1 MGRRTSSTAATAM
14 LPARVDWPSQA
25 SRSALAIVDLLQQ
38 ATQLGDVGLVQ
49 APVLAEVRHQ
59 RCHPSLEQPVEQPRA
74 LLEHP
79 VLAPQHGGVQVAAPV
94 ALGADG
100 ALLQQAVEERLD
112 RGLLPAAVG
121 GDGGDDLIGNQGV
134 ALPERFH
141 DDGFGF
147 ADLHLITRVN
157 VRWVQITLV
166 NLDVKALTPAPLR
179 APACASGAGA
189 RRRARQWRAS
199 SAVSPRERERGK
211 SGCQRERAASMTLS
225 TVKPKCLNRSPAGA
239 LAPNRSMPITAP
251 SSPTYLRQKS
261 ETPASMATRLRQA
274 FGSTDSR

>member
-1 MGRRTSSTAATAM
+1 MGRRTSSTAATAR

-59 RCHPSLEQPVEQPRA
+59 RRHASLEQPVEQPRA

-166 NLDVKALTPAPLR
+166 NLGVKALTPAPLR
-179 APACASGAGA
+179 ARPHPGPLPRAG
-189 RRRARQWRAS
+189 
-199 SAVSPRERERGK
+199 EGK
-211 SGCQRERAASMTLS
+211 SGCQRERAALMTLS

-239 LAPNRSMPITAP
+239 LAPKRSMPITAP
-251 SSPTYLRQKS
+251 SRPTYLRQ
-261 ETPASMATRLRQA
+261 
-274 FGSTDSR
+274 